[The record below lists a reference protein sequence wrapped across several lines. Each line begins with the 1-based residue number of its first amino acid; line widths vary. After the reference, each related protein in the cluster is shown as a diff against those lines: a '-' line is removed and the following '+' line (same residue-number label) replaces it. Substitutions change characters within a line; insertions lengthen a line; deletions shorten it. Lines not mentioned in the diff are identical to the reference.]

1 MRPTD
6 DECEREGCSFFP
18 ELVLIGGAALPAR
31 YCGDACADFEWLRLT
46 LADAEP
52 SKEIADALQ
61 TLNGLRR
68 LLDGRNEPSD
78 IGPLLGR
85 IDA

>member
-6 DECEREGCSFFP
+6 DECEREGCPFFP
-18 ELVLIGGAALPAR
+18 ELVLIAGVALPAR
-31 YCGDACADFEWLRLT
+31 YCGDACADFEWIRMT
-46 LADAEP
+46 LAEAEASP
-52 SKEIADALQ
+52 EVADALQ
-61 TLNGLRR
+61 ALGGLKR

-85 IDA
+85 CDA